1 MKKPKIVFSVFI
13 VVLLVPGIF
22 IAGCTTTTAP
32 SPGTPA
38 QTSVQGQ
45 STSTPS
51 SATNPPETVTTTL
64 PAAVTPSAVQYAT
77 YTNSQYGITL
87 SYPKDWEMQES
98 GQLAVRDYGRNTINV
113 VNFFSPGNDSYVT
126 FSVDVDPSSTTD
138 LEKYYNLAVIALQD
152 YYPHWV
158 MTKHDAQLKVSDN
171 FAYSVYYLV
180 PLDDNINTDY
190 GLQVYTIVQGTPYIF
205 SYEGTNISPTNDVYA
220 ANLGEAQDMIKSVS
234 ISSVTV
240 TTKSR

>member
-1 MKKPKIVFSVFI
+1 VTAT
-13 VVLLVPGIF
+13 PG
-22 IAGCTTTTAP
+22 A
-32 SPGTPA
+32 
-38 QTSVQGQ
+38 
-45 STSTPS
+45 
-51 SATNPPETVTTTL
+51 VTTTL
-64 PAAVTPSAVQYAT
+64 PAAATTSAVQYAT

-98 GQLAVRDYGRNTINV
+98 GQLAVRDYGRNTLNV
-113 VNFFSPGNDSYVT
+113 VNFFSPGKDSYVT

-158 MTKHDAQLKVSDN
+158 MTKHDAQLRVSGN
-171 FAYSVYYLV
+171 SAYSIDYMT

-190 GLQVYTIVQGTPYIF
+190 GHQVYTIVQGTPYIF
-205 SYEGTNISPTNDVYA
+205 TYQGTNISPTNDVYA
-220 ANLGEAQDMIKSVS
+220 ANLGEAQDMIRS
-234 ISSVTV
+234 ISISPMTS